1 MPVRYEIAKKDPV
14 LCGVVVSVDESTG
27 RAQQIERV
35 MEMGS

>member
-1 MPVRYEIAKKDPV
+1 V
-14 LCGVVVSVDESTG
+14 LCGVVVSIDELTG